1 MPRAWQTSAMVT
13 GSCLDDCSLMSWMEC
28 KTCLASASWASS
40 EIGNLKKIKKNNNIK
55 RGGAVVG

>member
-28 KTCLASASWASS
+28 KTCLASASCASS
-40 EIGNLKKIKKNNNIK
+40 EIGFKENKDKKLILK
-55 RGGAVVG
+55 GEVQ